1 MESTVMTSEPKIY
14 NQRSASMDSVMLSAI
29 RDTVMAW
36 QSEMYFLQNKSS
48 LLKRIIG
55 ISYFSKKC
63 IGADGNDFQKEFS
76 LLTTQGFSSF
86 YKKLE
91 AYSEELESTDFFPK
105 SALESSIIYYRE
117 IHEDWQKL
125 KKHYRQ
131 LEMQILDGVIKNYPT
146 TIF

>member
-1 MESTVMTSEPKIY
+1 MTSGPKVH
-14 NQRSASMDSVMLSAI
+14 NQRSFPLDSAMLSAI
-29 RDTVMAW
+29 RSTVMAW

-63 IGADGNDFQKEFS
+63 IGADGNDFQKDFS

-86 YKKLE
+86 HKKLE
-91 AYSEELESTDFFPK
+91 AYLEELESTDFFLK
-105 SALESSIIYYRE
+105 STLESSIIYYRE
-117 IHEDWQKL
+117 IHQDWQNL

-131 LEMQILDGVIKNYPT
+131 LEMQILDGVIKNYPI

>member
-1 MESTVMTSEPKIY
+1 MTSEPKMH
-14 NQRSASMDSVMLSAI
+14 NQRSFSPHSEMLSAI
-29 RDTVMAW
+29 RDTVMEW
-36 QSEMYFLQNKSS
+36 QSEMYFLQKKSS
-48 LLKRIIG
+48 LLKRIVG
-55 ISYFSKKC
+55 FSYFSKRC

-86 YKKLE
+86 YKKLDT
-91 AYSEELESTDFFPK
+91 YSEELESTDFFPK

-117 IHEDWQKL
+117 IHEDWQNL

-131 LEMQILDGVIKNYPT
+131 LEMQILDGVIKNYPA